1 MICVTAINFVPTQQ
15 MNDHT
20 LCGQDYILL
29 WCDLYL
35 VIFDGHF
42 LAHKLFT
49 WNVHLFV
56 VCSHSTQ
63 PKVIYQEEE
72 EDSDEE
78 K

>member
-1 MICVTAINFVPTQQ
+1 MATFRAQ
-15 MNDHT
+15 
-20 LCGQDYILL
+20 
-29 WCDLYL
+29 
-35 VIFDGHF
+35 VIHM
-42 LAHKLFT
+42 T
-49 WNVHLFV
+49 VHSFV